1 MSYMFRSASSFNQD
15 LNSWDVSSVIDM
27 REMFFYATSFD
38 QDIGTWNV
46 SNVGYMDDMF
56 EEVELSTSN
65 YDSLLIGWS
74 NLTTLQSGVNF
85 DGGLST
91 YTPGG
96 DAQYAHDIILGDE
109 YNWIITDGGQAT

>member
-1 MSYMFRSASSFNQD
+1 
-15 LNSWDVSSVIDM
+15 VSSVMYM
-27 REMFFYATSFD
+27 RKMFFYATSFD
-38 QDIGTWNV
+38 QDIGIWNV

-56 EEVELSTSN
+56 EGVELSTSN
-65 YDSLLIGWS
+65 YDNLLIGWS

-96 DAQYAHDIILGDE
+96 DAQYARDIILGDM
-109 YNWIITDGGQAT
+109 YNWSIIDGGQAT